1 MERKNMNST
10 TVESLDGILR
20 NHESFLEA
28 AVLTNNQKM
37 TIPIYK
43 IEEKDGN
50 YIRSESTDVV
60 LELYQED
67 AQMGSISPA
76 VKVGKFGLILK
87 DNLYR
92 IDMVDVS
99 SYASEFEVESIS
111 DAKAYFREKFG
122 HDDLNN
128 AYEKMGGNW
137 KNKPL
142 PTEIARQTH
151 SDSLDFLV
159 DNKYK
164 SESKTHFDKKIT
176 PQDIE
181 YSIQSH
187 LDDMNFL
194 SDILQENSLLV
205 DETEA

>member
-1 MERKNMNST
+1 MNST

-76 VKVGKFGLILK
+76 VKVGKFGLSLK
-87 DNLYR
+87 DNHYR
-92 IDMVDVS
+92 LDMTDVS
-99 SYASEFEVESIS
+99 SYDSEEKVETVF
-111 DAKAYFREKFG
+111 DAETYFSEKFG
-122 HDDLNN
+122 HDQLNQ
-128 AYEKMGGNW
+128 AYLLMSDERLE
-137 KNKPL
+137 L
-142 PTEIARQTH
+142 PTEVFRQAN
-151 SDSLDFLV
+151 SSSLDFLT
-159 DNKYK
+159 DNKYE
-164 SESKTHFDKKIT
+164 SEVKTHFDDKIT
-176 PQDIE
+176 SKDIA
-181 YSIQSH
+181 YSVRAH
-187 LDDMNFL
+187 LDDLNL
-194 SDILQENSLLV
+194 KIYS
-205 DETEA
+205 

>member
-1 MERKNMNST
+1 MNST

-28 AVLTNNQKM
+28 AVLTNNKKM

-67 AQMGSISPA
+67 AQMGSISPV

-99 SYASEFEVESIS
+99 SYASEFQVESIS
-111 DAKAYFREKFG
+111 DAKDYFREKFG
-122 HDDLNN
+122 RDDLNN

-151 SDSLDFLV
+151 FDSLDFLV

-164 SESKTHFDKKIT
+164 SESKTHFDNKIT
-176 PQDIE
+176 PQDIK
-181 YSIQSH
+181 YSIQAY
-187 LDDMNFL
+187 LDDMSFL
-194 SDILQENSLLV
+194 SELYI